1 MNFRR
6 TKAVT
11 RKEFIHVMRDSRS
24 LAMALAVPFLLL
36 LLFGYALSLDVDNIP
51 TIIYDQDHTPQSR
64 DLINLFAGNR
74 YFQVLGYV
82 DRYEDIESK
91 INSGDCLIG
100 VVIPRDYG
108 RNVEAGKQAD
118 VQVLLDGGEANT
130 GSIALGYAQAM
141 LLTYGADLRAQAMN
155 VRGGIALSSPV
166 DSGLRVW
173 YNEELKSRN
182 FIVPGLIAI
191 ILMIVGSLLTT
202 LTIAREWESGTMEQL
217 LSTPVRPAELV
228 GGKMIAYFV
237 IGLVDLVIAVAL
249 GIFLFKVPF
258 RGNLLFMGVS
268 ACVFTFGALCWG
280 IMISALMKTQ
290 LLAYQMG
297 MLTSYLPTFMLSG
310 YVFSISNMPIVI
322 QAISYLVSARY
333 FIRIL
338 QGTFMKGIGLEVLW
352 PEVIALLIY
361 AVVVFFLATRQL
373 KKKLG

>member
-74 YFQVLGYV
+74 YFQVIGYV
-82 DRYEDIESK
+82 DRYQDIESK
-91 INSGDCLIG
+91 INNGECLIG

-108 RNVEAGKQAD
+108 RKIEAGKQAD
-118 VQVLLDGGEANT
+118 VQILLDGGEANT

-228 GGKMIAYFV
+228 GGKMIAYFA
-237 IGLVDLVIAVAL
+237 IGIVDLVIAVAL
-249 GIFLFKVPF
+249 SIFLFKVPF

-268 ACVFTFGALCWG
+268 ACLF
-280 IMISALMKTQ
+280 
-290 LLAYQMG
+290 
-297 MLTSYLPTFMLSG
+297 
-310 YVFSISNMPIVI
+310 
-322 QAISYLVSARY
+322 
-333 FIRIL
+333 
-338 QGTFMKGIGLEVLW
+338 
-352 PEVIALLIY
+352 
-361 AVVVFFLATRQL
+361 
-373 KKKLG
+373 